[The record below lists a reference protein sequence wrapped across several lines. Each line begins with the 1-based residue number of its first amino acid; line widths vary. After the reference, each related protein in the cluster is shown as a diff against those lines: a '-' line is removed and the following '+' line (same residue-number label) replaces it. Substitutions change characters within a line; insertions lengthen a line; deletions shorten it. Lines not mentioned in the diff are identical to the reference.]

1 MYYICT
7 YEIGKTS
14 YDLDEMVQSTPRN
27 VPKFLLCAR
36 QPGPSRTTRVKMSFP
51 CPLSSLVRHLSR
63 IPPHLLRI
71 LHLPWCIPFLPR
83 RLFVAWTIS
92 HVCFLG
98 PMGRRG
104 LELRVLMPWAASGAG
119 GRVVMVSRGRWR
131 GLSAVQGMGL
141 GLAMVVG
148 MGTLGMGL
156 GGVLVAG
163 IVCGGSNRCNWM
175 VTAVMCFL
183 NNVARRIV
191 SLDVAGV
198 VVPCRR
204 DTCQTRTCIA
214 GKGTM
219 ILLLLLVVQVISTAA
234 TTILFF
240 SRKQTISRPPN
251 TPAAIPG
258 TVPLLLPH

>member
-1 MYYICT
+1 MPVNPHFRALPAFSKYICT
-7 YEIGKTS
+7 TYVCTRSAKQAMTS
-14 YDLDEMVQSTPRN
+14 MRWSNPHHATFQNFCLRASTRP
-27 VPKFLLCAR
+27 VAHH
-36 QPGPSRTTRVKMSFP
+36 PSKKMSFP

-71 LHLPWCIPFLPR
+71 LHPPWCIPFLLR

-98 PMGRRG
+98 PMGLRG

-119 GRVVMVSRGRWR
+119 GRVVMVLPGRWR
-131 GLSAVQGMGL
+131 GLSAVEGMGL

-163 IVCGGSNRCNWM
+163 MVCGERSRCNRM
-175 VTAVMCFL
+175 GTAVMCFL

-204 DTCQTRTCIA
+204 DTCQTRTCIP
-214 GKGTM
+214 GKGTTL
-219 ILLLLLVVQVISTAA
+219 IIQQLLVVQAISTLA

-240 SRKQTISRPPN
+240 SRK
-251 TPAAIPG
+251 
-258 TVPLLLPH
+258 